1 MVKILWIDFLVM
13 SSPFQFCS
21 LTLTIFSLTFCS
33 VVAIEEQFPKDDEF
47 RLLES
52 KPSLNNSLP
61 LHLEFETRSM
71 PIEGIFYINYI
82 FNAF

>member
-1 MVKILWIDFLVM
+1 M

-21 LTLTIFSLTFCS
+21 LTIFSLTFCS

-71 PIEGIFYINYI
+71 PIEDIFYINYI